1 MASTFAFY
9 KQLLA
14 PTGVE
19 RCVAAYLTH
28 PPGVPAA
35 APDLVLV
42 KEAHLELWAPR
53 AGGHGGET
61 GHTDAADGGGGA
73 RGGKAESS
81 PKLELVGEFP
91 LQGIVRSVAVLNH
104 RCAPS
109 LPPYRVVLTRQCM
122 ATVARVTE
130 SVQCG
135 WLGFRR

>member
-42 KEAHLELWAPR
+42 KEAQLELWVPR
-53 AGGHGGET
+53 LGGHGGE
-61 GHTDAADGGGGA
+61 ADGTEADGGGA

-104 RCAPS
+104 RYAQACHRA
-109 LPPYRVVLTRQCM
+109 
-122 ATVARVTE
+122 E
-130 SVQCG
+130 
-135 WLGFRR
+135 GFLCDDPWPRLLE